1 MSKLTN
7 QQRRILQYCKEF
19 GGITAWQVAKD
30 LGVMQLGTRIFELK
44 EMGFNIAD
52 RWIEDV
58 NRYGDKIRYKYYM
71 ILGGSDD

>member
-19 GGITAWQVAKD
+19 GSITAWQAAKD
-30 LGVMQLGTRIFELK
+30 LGVMQLGARIFEHK
-44 EMGFNIAD
+44 KMGFNIAD

>member
-1 MSKLTN
+1 
-7 QQRRILQYCKEF
+7 
-19 GGITAWQVAKD
+19 
-30 LGVMQLGTRIFELK
+30 MQLGTRIFELK